1 MKKLTLLILMTMLS
15 TSLALAEGGHGNHRG
30 GGRDR
35 GWGWEGG
42 WIFPALI
49 GGALI
54 YDLTQPRTV
63 YVQPQTTTIYL
74 QPQPEPVVAPNAAP
88 PSASYWYYCSATNAY
103 YPYVTSCSAG
113 WQTVPATPSS
123 PNHN

>member
-1 MKKLTLLILMTMLS
+1 MKKISSIILMTMLS
-15 TSLALAEGGHGNHRG
+15 TTLAFAEGGHGNYRG
-30 GGRDR
+30 GGHNR

-63 YVQPQTTTIYL
+63 YVQPQTTIIYL
-74 QPQPEPVVAPNAAP
+74 QPQPEPVFAPNAAP
-88 PSASYWYYCSATNAY
+88 PSASYWYYCASTNAY
-103 YPYVTSCSAG
+103 YPNVATCSAG
-113 WQTVPATPSS
+113 WQTVPATPPS
-123 PNHN
+123 PNN